1 MAERTLE
8 SDSQTTEPVTTI
20 DLREPSEI
28 AEVTPDLTPDAR
40 DTELETLRQQN
51 ERLRQQVNGSSSEA
65 RRLLQEQAA
74 TNERIA
80 RLEGS
85 LQRGA
90 AGASPAPQE
99 TAPPPSYQRGKLKTA
114 LQKWLNGDESDLDA
128 VEEDFGRMAT
138 IPRSAPAPEPIKHA
152 DLQALI
158 RSELREIGTNEVVRQ
173 SVATVHP
180 EMGDTSSP
188 VYNTV
193 FNTYDAY
200 ANDQTNQLMYP
211 SDPKFNVTIY
221 SPDGTQSKVVDAR
234 IVRVLAS
241 DVKMQMGIRG
251 TQQASVG
258 QTQGGRGATT
268 SLPANRAVEAIELLT
283 QAERDEIVSMQQQRA
298 WPSTWPKDPKAAA
311 RHIFDGLDPAEKSRR
326 VTEYKRG
333 IRGGV

>member
-1 MAERTLE
+1 
-8 SDSQTTEPVTTI
+8 
-20 DLREPSEI
+20 
-28 AEVTPDLTPDAR
+28 
-40 DTELETLRQQN
+40 
-51 ERLRQQVNGSSSEA
+51 
-65 RRLLQEQAA
+65 
-74 TNERIA
+74 
-80 RLEGS
+80 
-85 LQRGA
+85 
-90 AGASPAPQE
+90 
-99 TAPPPSYQRGKLKTA
+99 
-114 LQKWLNGDESDLDA
+114 
-128 VEEDFGRMAT
+128 
-138 IPRSAPAPEPIKHA
+138 
-152 DLQALI
+152 
-158 RSELREIGTNEVVRQ
+158 
-173 SVATVHP
+173 
-180 EMGDTSSP
+180 MGDTSSP

-311 RHIFDGLDPAEKSRR
+311 RHIFDGLDAAEKSRR